1 MKIERLG
8 ISLHTR
14 KSTLLG
20 LAHALRETNIVDN
33 DRVANNLSF
42 RALAALLGLSYQGAY
57 NNCLRSPANMKYVRI
72 LCAHEG
78 SPSPNSWTST
88 AAAVCPARAAPEP
101 KSRHRTEP
109 LFTERLCFCPYLISC
124 CACGSGLANTPPRRN
139 VLSGQR

>member
-20 LAHALRETNIVDN
+20 LAHALHCTVDDMLELRGKAELRPGDRSSMCCRSLRETNIVDN
-33 DRVANNLSF
+33 YRVANNLSF

-57 NNCLRSPANMKYVRI
+57 NNCLRSPASMKYVRI

-78 SPSPNSWTST
+78 LSLADFLDKYRS
-88 AAAVCPARAAPEP
+88 
-101 KSRHRTEP
+101 
-109 LFTERLCFCPYLISC
+109 
-124 CACGSGLANTPPRRN
+124 SGLPRTR
-139 VLSGQR
+139 SA